1 MSVPKIGMT
10 GMADMATTP
19 ATRGTRTFM
28 LPDLGEGLTEAEVI
42 EWHVAPGDEVLV
54 DQIVVTVET
63 AKASVDL
70 PCPFAGAVVTLHS
83 EPGVVLEVGK
93 PLLTIGVGCR
103 SGVEPTA
110 SQRSGVEPTAS
121 QRSGVEL
128 ATSAEQNSG
137 SGNVLVGYGTSEA
150 RRSGRRRVAPGGP
163 PGINSAGSCATP
175 PTTDTRPVAGPSTQV
190 QAPAERT
197 VAPKVISPV
206 VRKLARDNKIILAQ
220 LAPTG
225 PGHVIRRADVEAAL
239 RTGEA
244 ALRNGGAASSNGG
257 AASNGQEAQ
266 LPAHG
271 MTPAAGPVRAHGLGD
286 IRIPLRGVRR
296 AIADKMTRSRREIP
310 EATVWVD
317 VDATALLTAKDEIRA
332 VNAAAGIGVLALF
345 ARISVAALTK
355 FPELNARV
363 DVEAQEIVVLRE
375 INLSFAAQS
384 PRGLVV
390 PVVRGAGEMTTT
402 ELAAALRELTELAR
416 DGKLRP
422 DQMMGGTFTLNN
434 YGVFGTDGATPIINY
449 PEAAM
454 LGVGRIID
462 RPWAHEGQVA
472 LRKVAQLGLTFD
484 HRVCDGGS
492 AGGFL
497 RFVADCV
504 EKPALLLAEL

>member
-1 MSVPKIGMT
+1 
-10 GMADMATTP
+10 
-19 ATRGTRTFM
+19 M

-42 EWHVAPGDEVLV
+42 EWHVAPGDEVQV

-63 AKASVDL
+63 AKASVEL
-70 PCPFAGAVVTLHS
+70 PCPYAGTVLSLHG
-83 EPGVVLEVGK
+83 EPGTVLEVGK
-93 PLLTIGVGCR
+93 PLLSIGTP
-103 SGVEPTA
+103 EK
-110 SQRSGVEPTAS
+110 
-121 QRSGVEL
+121 
-128 ATSAEQNSG
+128 SG

-150 RRSGRRRVAPGGP
+150 KHSGRRRVTPGSRP
-163 PGINSAGSCATP
+163 ATTNAAGSVATATTHAAPTATAPTTAAPATTP
-175 PTTDTRPVAGPSTQV
+175 PA
-190 QAPAERT
+190 

-206 VRKLARDNKIILAQ
+206 VRKLARDNGINLSR

-225 PGHVIRRADVEAAL
+225 PGDVIRRADIDAAL
-239 RTGEA
+239 RIGDAESPSHTV
-244 ALRNGGAASSNGG
+244 
-257 AASNGQEAQ
+257 
-266 LPAHG
+266 
-271 MTPAAGPVRAHGLGD
+271 TPPRGPVRADRAGD
-286 IRIPLRGVRR
+286 IRIPLRGVRKT
-296 AIADKMTRSRREIP
+296 IADKLTISRREIP
-310 EATVWVD
+310 EATAWVD
-317 VDATALLTAKDEIRA
+317 VDATGLMAVKDEIKA
-332 VNAAAGIGVLALF
+332 ANAAAGIGLLALF

-363 DVEAQEIVVLRE
+363 DLEAQEIVQLRD

-390 PVVRGAGEMTTT
+390 PVVHGAGAMTTA

-416 DGKLRP
+416 DGKLTP
-422 DQMMGGTFTLNN
+422 AQMMGGTFTLNN

-484 HRVCDGGS
+484 HRVCDGGI

-504 EKPALLLAEL
+504 EKPALLLADL

>member
-1 MSVPKIGMT
+1 
-10 GMADMATTP
+10 
-19 ATRGTRTFM
+19 M

-42 EWHVAPGDEVLV
+42 EWHVAPGDEVQV

-70 PCPFAGAVVTLHS
+70 PSPYAGPVITLHS
-83 EPGVVLEVGK
+83 EPGAVLEVGK
-93 PLLTIGVGCR
+93 PLLTIGAAQT
-103 SGVEPTA
+103 SGSE
-110 SQRSGVEPTAS
+110 EK
-121 QRSGVEL
+121 
-128 ATSAEQNSG
+128 SG

-150 RRSGRRRVAPGGP
+150 RRSGRRRVTASGRPATA
-163 PGINSAGSCATP
+163 SQAGSVAAEPATAA
-175 PTTDTRPVAGPSTQV
+175 PTTVLPTTA
-190 QAPAERT
+190 APA

-206 VRKLARDNKIILAQ
+206 VRKLAKDNRINLGE

-225 PGHVIRRADVEAAL
+225 PGDVIRRADVEAAL
-239 RTGEA
+239 RAGE
-244 ALRNGGAASSNGG
+244 GGSPSH
-257 AASNGQEAQ
+257 EVT
-266 LPAHG
+266 PAH
-271 MTPAAGPVRAHGLGD
+271 APVRADRAGD
-286 IRIPLRGVRR
+286 IRIPLRGVRKT
-296 AIADKMTRSRREIP
+296 IADKLTISRREIP
-310 EATVWVD
+310 EATAWVD
-317 VDATALLTAKDEIRA
+317 VDATGLMAAKDEIKA
-332 VNAAAGIGVLALF
+332 VNAAAGIGLLALF

-363 DVEAQEIVVLRE
+363 DLEAQEIVQLHD

-390 PVVRGAGEMTTT
+390 PVVHGAGEMTTT

-416 DGKLRP
+416 DGKLSP
-422 DQMMGGTFTLNN
+422 AQMMGGTFTLNN

-484 HRVCDGGS
+484 HRVCDGGI